1 MEIHKNDS
9 IEEKK
14 STKNNLDDILT
25 LYGFN
30 EEILNQYKILDF

>member
-1 MEIHKNDS
+1 MGIHKNDS

-14 STKNNLDDILT
+14 STKKSLYDIIT

-30 EEILNQYKILDF
+30 EENLNNYSILDF